1 MFRFRV
7 LGSVSIA
14 ALLAVPEV
22 ALAQSTPGQSTQ
34 LPGVTVQA
42 PDPTRPAAA
51 TVAGNRS
58 GTKRAKR
65 ASAKPAE
72 PASAVKPLANA
83 LGTYNPAL
91 DLPGLKLPPGTT
103 LTTAGPVDGYRALSA
118 ISATKT
124 ATPIEQVPQS
134 IQVIPRSVITDQNNV
149 TVTEAIQNVS
159 NVQGTNTIAIGTT
172 APGGLINVRGFP
184 AQQYLDGM
192 NVMYNVGDRDSVV
205 NVERI
210 EVLKG
215 PNAILYGGGA
225 GSPLGGAIN
234 IVSKLPT
241 DKASGEAGFTFGT
254 NNYIQP
260 YFDINQPL
268 SADKTVLFRF
278 TGTYTSNDT
287 FVDVVHQ
294 NRYSFNPTLTFTNKE
309 DTTLTIQGR
318 VSRLEQQAY
327 QGLPAVGTVAGSFR
341 LNPSLYIGPTD
352 IPKSYSE
359 VKSVTATF
367 DRKLDSI
374 WSFNVKARWAD
385 QSFDQRSQTTQTAA
399 PDVALPS
406 TWSLINVDLLQKQ
419 QEFSVNPNLEARFR
433 LGPTNNVWLTG
444 ADYSR
449 ITDRGHMNTDLGIP
463 PVDLVNNPVFPTPY
477 TDPTPTSAAF
487 FFPYY
492 DFVSAYTTKGVYTQL
507 QSTIYDR
514 LHILAGVRLAS
525 INIDYT
531 ENFPF
536 FTGTFAPTQFGTD
549 TTKALPRVG
558 AVLDLIPGLSVYGSY
573 SEGMQASP
581 FTQALNTNIAPETSK
596 QVEGGFKFNINNQL
610 SGTVAVFDI
619 KRENVPIT
627 IGVGIGA
634 LSAQESK
641 GYEADL
647 IWQPTRN
654 WKVMA
659 SYGHT
664 DVRFLDS
671 NLGAPQGNK
680 VSGVPEDSGR
690 FWVNYTFDVPALTG
704 WSAGA
709 GVYVASSQYVDNL
722 NVYKAP
728 GYFTVDAKIAY
739 ETEHWRASFNV
750 KNLTGEKYFV
760 AFPWFGGQV
769 APGDGRAFYGTL
781 AYRY

>member
-1 MFRFRV
+1 MFRFRA
-7 LGSVSIA
+7 LGGVSFV
-14 ALLAVPEV
+14 ALLTVPEV
-22 ALAQSTPGQSTQ
+22 VLAQPTE
-34 LPGVTVQA
+34 LPSVTVQA
-42 PDPTRPAAA
+42 PGQPRSAAPI
-51 TVAGNRS
+51 VAGNRS
-58 GTKRAKR
+58 GTKQAKR
-65 ASAKPAE
+65 SSAKPTAP
-72 PASAVKPLANA
+72 PAADKPLTNA

-103 LTTAGPVDGYRALSA
+103 LTTAGPVDGYRALSGF
-118 ISATKT
+118 SATKT
-124 ATPIEQVPQS
+124 ATPIEQIPQS
-134 IQVIPRSVITDQNNV
+134 IQVIPRSVIADQNNV

-159 NVQGTNTIAIGTT
+159 NVQGTNTLAIGTT
-172 APGGLINVRGFP
+172 GPFGQTTIRGFL

-192 NVMYNVGDRDSVV
+192 FNMYNVGDRDSLV

-241 DKASGEAGFTFGT
+241 DKASLETGVTFGSK
-254 NNYIQP
+254 NYVQP
-260 YFDINQPL
+260 YFDVNQPL

-278 TGTYTSNDT
+278 TGTYTSNNT

-294 NRYSFNPTLTFTNKE
+294 DRYSLNPTLTLTNKE

-318 VSRLEQQAY
+318 LSRLEQQAY

-341 LNPSLYIGPTD
+341 LNPDLYIGPSG

-367 DRKLDSI
+367 DHRFDPI
-374 WSFNVKARWAD
+374 WSFNIKARWAD
-385 QSFDQRSQTTQTAA
+385 QNFDQRSQTTLSAA
-399 PDVALPS
+399 PDFPPS
-406 TWSLINVDLLQKQ
+406 TWALQNIELLQKQ
-419 QEFSVNPNLEARFR
+419 REISVNPNLEARFR
-433 LGPTNNVWLTG
+433 LGPTNNVWLAG

-449 ITDRGHMNTDLGIP
+449 ITDRGHMNADVGVL
-463 PVDLVNNPVFPTPY
+463 PVDLLNNPVFPTPY
-477 TDPTPTSAAF
+477 TDPTAASPTF
-487 FFPYY
+487 FSYT
-492 DFVSAYTTKGVYTQL
+492 DINSVYTTKGLYTQL

-525 INIDYT
+525 INIDYV
-531 ENFPF
+531 ENYPF
-536 FTGTFAPTQFGTD
+536 SLGVFSPTQFGSD
-549 TTKALPRVG
+549 TTRALPRFG
-558 AVLDLIPGLSVYGSY
+558 AVLDLVPGLSVYGSY
-573 SEGMQASP
+573 SEGMQAST
-581 FTQALNTNIAPETSK
+581 FTQALNTNVQPETSK
-596 QVEGGFKFNINNQL
+596 QVEGGFKFNINDQL
-610 SGTVAVFDI
+610 TGTVAAFDI
-619 KRENVPIT
+619 RRQNVPVV
-627 IGVGIGA
+627 IGVGVGA
-634 LSAQESK
+634 QSAQESK

-654 WKVMA
+654 WKVIA

-664 DVRFLDS
+664 DVRYSDS
-671 NLGAPQGNK
+671 NTGTPQGNR
-680 VSGVPEDSGR
+680 VPGVPEDSGR
-690 FWVNYTFDVPALTG
+690 FWVNYTFDWPALRG

-709 GVYVASSQYVDNL
+709 GVYVASSQYVDNFNL
-722 NVYKAP
+722 YKTP

-750 KNLTGEKYFV
+750 KNLTGQKYFV
-760 AFPWFGGQV
+760 PFTWFGGQV

-781 AYRY
+781 SYRY

>member
-1 MFRFRV
+1 M
-7 LGSVSIA
+7 
-14 ALLAVPEV
+14 
-22 ALAQSTPGQSTQ
+22 
-34 LPGVTVQA
+34 
-42 PDPTRPAAA
+42 
-51 TVAGNRS
+51 
-58 GTKRAKR
+58 
-65 ASAKPAE
+65 
-72 PASAVKPLANA
+72 
-83 LGTYNPAL
+83 
-91 DLPGLKLPPGTT
+91 
-103 LTTAGPVDGYRALSA
+103 
-118 ISATKT
+118 
-124 ATPIEQVPQS
+124 
-134 IQVIPRSVITDQNNV
+134 
-149 TVTEAIQNVS
+149 
-159 NVQGTNTIAIGTT
+159 
-172 APGGLINVRGFP
+172 
-184 AQQYLDGM
+184 
-192 NVMYNVGDRDSVV
+192 
-205 NVERI
+205 
-210 EVLKG
+210 
-215 PNAILYGGGA
+215 
-225 GSPLGGAIN
+225 
-234 IVSKLPT
+234 
-241 DKASGEAGFTFGT
+241 
-254 NNYIQP
+254 
-260 YFDINQPL
+260 
-268 SADKTVLFRF
+268 
-278 TGTYTSNDT
+278 
-287 FVDVVHQ
+287 
-294 NRYSFNPTLTFTNKE
+294 
-309 DTTLTIQGR
+309 
-318 VSRLEQQAY
+318 
-327 QGLPAVGTVAGSFR
+327 
-341 LNPSLYIGPTD
+341 
-352 IPKSYSE
+352 
-359 VKSVTATF
+359 
-367 DRKLDSI
+367 
-374 WSFNVKARWAD
+374 KARWAD